1 MKKFSEIWLRYYFLT
16 KKLYVMPK
24 KHKLS
29 HMKKFFVENS
39 QKWGFLKKFWAEGR
53 PSGRPFESAARP
65 WPARRESGPEG
76 AGPNAEGRPR
86 PGRAVEMSGLWQP

>member
-1 MKKFSEIWLRYYFLT
+1 MRFFKK
-16 KKLYVMPK
+16 
-24 KHKLS
+24 
-29 HMKKFFVENS
+29 
-39 QKWGFLKKFWAEGR
+39 KWAVGR

-86 PGRAVEMSGLWQP
+86 PGRAAEMSGPRQPWSATSFLWKTIRFKLKE